1 MTQSDR
7 IPEGYPAGQEHQQT
21 ISIPLYL
28 VFAILTCGLFN
39 LYWNYRQIG
48 ACNDLLRR
56 NEFSFWGWLLLS
68 LITCGIYH
76 VFYQYKMGAAIVE
89 IERNYDAIV
98 FDKLPLV
105 SLFATIFGLSIVV
118 DCIHQDE
125 LNKVTKMIGK
135 T

>member
-7 IPEGYPAGQEHQQT
+7 IPEGYASGQENQYT

-28 VFAILTCGLFN
+28 VFAILTFGLFN
-39 LYWNYRQIG
+39 LYWNYRQMG

-56 NEFSFWGWLLLS
+56 KEFSFWGWLLLS

-98 FDKLPLV
+98 FDRLPLV

>member
-7 IPEGYPAGQEHQQT
+7 IPEGYPAGGEHPHT

-39 LYWNYRQIG
+39 LYWNYRQID

-56 NEFSFWGWLLLS
+56 KEFSFWGWLLLS

-125 LNKVTKMIGK
+125 LNKVTRMIGK

>member
-1 MTQSDR
+1 MTQPDGF
-7 IPEGYPAGQEHQQT
+7 PEGYPPGQEHLQT

-39 LYWNYRQIG
+39 LYWNYRQMG
-48 ACNDLLRR
+48 ACNGLLKRR
-56 NEFSFWGWLLLS
+56 QFSFWVWLLLS
-68 LITCGIYH
+68 LVTCGIYH
-76 VFYQYKMGAAIVE
+76 FFYQYQMGAAIVE
-89 IERNYDAIV
+89 IQRNYDAIV

-125 LNKVTKMIGK
+125 LNKVTRMIR
-135 T
+135 TT